1 MASNMFDVKQLA
13 EYLNV
18 SISLIRKLVKNKDIP
33 YVRLGVKILF
43 SALTALP
50 DGPVRVA
57 VSPSEPL
64 YSALK

>member
-43 SALTALP
+43 SKIEIDKWL
-50 DGPVRVA
+50 
-57 VSPSEPL
+57 
-64 YSALK
+64 

>member
-18 SISLIRKLVKNKDIP
+18 SIGLIRKLVKNKDIP

-43 SALTALP
+43 SKIEIDKWLLEQQK
-50 DGPVRVA
+50 DN
-57 VSPSEPL
+57 L
-64 YSALK
+64 N

>member
-13 EYLNV
+13 EYFNV

-43 SALTALP
+43 SKIEIDKWLWEQQKDNLN
-50 DGPVRVA
+50 
-57 VSPSEPL
+57 
-64 YSALK
+64 

>member
-43 SALTALP
+43 SKIEIDKWLLEQQK
-50 DGPVRVA
+50 DN
-57 VSPSEPL
+57 L
-64 YSALK
+64 N

>member
-1 MASNMFDVKQLA
+1 MAINMFDVKQLA

-43 SALTALP
+43 SKIEIDKWLLEQQK
-50 DGPVRVA
+50 DN
-57 VSPSEPL
+57 L
-64 YSALK
+64 N

>member
-33 YVRLGVKILF
+33 YVRLGAKILF
-43 SALTALP
+43 SKIEIDKWLLEQQK
-50 DGPVRVA
+50 DN
-57 VSPSEPL
+57 L
-64 YSALK
+64 N

>member
-18 SISLIRKLVKNKDIP
+18 SISLIRKLVKSKDIP

-43 SALTALP
+43 SKIEIDKWLLEQQK
-50 DGPVRVA
+50 DN
-57 VSPSEPL
+57 L
-64 YSALK
+64 N

>member
-1 MASNMFDVKQLA
+1 MAINMFDVKQLA

-43 SALTALP
+43 SK
-50 DGPVRVA
+50 
-57 VSPSEPL
+57 SEIDKWL
-64 YSALK
+64 LEQQKDNLN

>member
-18 SISLIRKLVKNKDIP
+18 SISLIRKLVKNKNIP

-43 SALTALP
+43 SKIEIDKWLLEQQK
-50 DGPVRVA
+50 DN
-57 VSPSEPL
+57 L
-64 YSALK
+64 N